1 MSAPV
6 VHFEIPAEDI
16 EKLSSFY
23 TKLLGWKFAKAS
35 MPPEAPPYWLITTKP
50 KQKDPGINGGMF
62 KRMDSTQ
69 RTINYV
75 MVTGIDQYAK
85 KLEELG
91 GKVVM
96 PKQQVPQ
103 VGYFVVAMDPE
114 GNAFG
119 LWEEVKS

>member
-1 MSAPV
+1 
-6 VHFEIPAEDI
+6 
-16 EKLSSFY
+16 
-23 TKLLGWKFAKAS
+23 
-35 MPPEAPPYWLITTKP
+35 
-50 KQKDPGINGGMF
+50 
-62 KRMDSTQ
+62 
-69 RTINYV
+69 